1 MQVKHCTACGKD
13 LIEGASFCASCGAP
27 VKSEAPS
34 HCTSCGAELAEGAP
48 FCASCGASVK
58 GGSQGLEKQEKVYPM
73 RFQSPIFA
81 ALGSM
86 LIILAIIGA
95 VVANIYAYELAELR
109 SGKPEAPPG
118 SLLHA
123 WEVGNIE
130 DFANVIR
137 TASLAF
143 IALCS
148 VILLLMAILA
158 SLGRYMREIAL
169 TDAGIVLRRWGL
181 GPWGRPVV
189 IRTISEM
196 KEVSRGR
203 ALRLDGVTPEGRR
216 ITRLLTNKDTGG
228 ERWEEFK
235 NDLQAYIAPTDK
247 E

>member
-1 MQVKHCTACGKD
+1 MPR
-13 LIEGASFCASCGAP
+13 E
-27 VKSEAPS
+27 EAG
-34 HCTSCGAELAEGAP
+34 T
-48 FCASCGASVK
+48 
-58 GGSQGLEKQEKVYPM
+58 QGLEKQEKVYSM
-73 RFQSPIFA
+73 RFQSPIFV
-81 ALGSM
+81 ALAGM
-86 LIILAIIGA
+86 LLILAIIGS
-95 VVANIYAYELAELR
+95 VLWNVYAYEIAELMR
-109 SGKPEAPPG
+109 GEPEAPPG

-148 VILLLMAILA
+148 AILLLMAILA

-203 ALRLDGVTPEGRR
+203 LLKLDGVTPEGRR
-216 ITRLLTNKDTGG
+216 ITRRLTEKDTGKK
-228 ERWEEFK
+228 RWEEFK
-235 NDLQAYIAPTDK
+235 NDLQAYVAPTEK